1 MKRAVCPALKID
13 CFQPKPRPDDDDDE
27 DEDEE
32 EEEDDDSS
40 LDDHDAELDHGE
52 DLKIVHRIMIKYR
65 GPTTKQ
71 QTEIVISGT
80 TTVGTSPT
88 CDITVVDDEMD
99 DHHCTIE
106 LDEASG
112 VFFVRP
118 TKSANGTYVKLSEK
132 TPFELNFGDVLRL
145 SDSRLS
151 FGLARVCTL
160 FKTLDDL
167 FISTAMF
174 LFQIKDL
181 ESKTKKLEALG
192 GYRSVWERYKNY
204 RKRAGKRNDPPIDE
218 KGWKCEY
225 KAPESLFSKTR

>member
-1 MKRAVCPALKID
+1 M
-13 CFQPKPRPDDDDDE
+13 
-27 DEDEE
+27 
-32 EEEDDDSS
+32 
-40 LDDHDAELDHGE
+40 
-52 DLKIVHRIMIKYR
+52 
-65 GPTTKQ
+65 
-71 QTEIVISGT
+71 ISGT

-225 KAPESLFSKTR
+225 PRPRRNLPTPSPRNIRVGCRGGAAARLYGYPRHLARSPRYKAPESLFSKTR